1 MRPSHLQRRKIGSR
15 NSKRLRRRDTEL
27 SNRGKQEQSLG
38 RSWFNVCPFVRF
50 EMKHNKQLEEA
61 KANSAAAIK
70 ELEHLQNEKRK
81 MLMEHETAKLKELDE
96 SYSKEFT
103 EWKNN
108 LKPRKQVGR
117 PFMMLNNKYLNYQF
131 PSLLCN
137 DTMSS
142 FCGNILCHLK
152 ICLNYYLTIVLC
164 SNLNLASPRN

>member
-1 MRPSHLQRRKIGSR
+1 MKLIIFHYS
-15 NSKRLRRRDTEL
+15 
-27 SNRGKQEQSLG
+27 
-38 RSWFNVCPFVRF
+38 F
-50 EMKHNKQLEEA
+50 EMKHSKQLEEA

-117 PFMMLNNKYLNYQF
+117 YL
-131 PSLLCN
+131 
-137 DTMSS
+137 
-142 FCGNILCHLK
+142 
-152 ICLNYYLTIVLC
+152 YYI
-164 SNLNLASPRN
+164 